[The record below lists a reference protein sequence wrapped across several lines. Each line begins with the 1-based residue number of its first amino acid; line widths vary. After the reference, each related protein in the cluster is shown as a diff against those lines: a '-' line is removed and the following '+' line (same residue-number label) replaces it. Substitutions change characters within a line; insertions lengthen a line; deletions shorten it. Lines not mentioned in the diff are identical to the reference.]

1 MRDAI
6 AQCVRSMILDGASRQ
21 PDKSHVSHATI
32 EGVQGC
38 YSERFTLGEGGVSG
52 RPALRLA
59 NNEIPER
66 LHARH
71 RLQFLGIHKICI
83 ELD

>member
-6 AQCVRSMILDGASRQ
+6 AQCGKSMIPVSVLRQ

-38 YSERFTLGEGGVSG
+38 YSGKACYSG
-52 RPALRLA
+52 RPALRFA
-59 NNEIPER
+59 DDKIPER

>member
-6 AQCVRSMILDGASRQ
+6 AQCVKSMIPVGVVRQ
-21 PDKSHVSHATI
+21 PDKSHVSHAVT
-32 EGVQGC
+32 EGVPGH
-38 YSERFTLGEGGVSG
+38 YSR

-59 NNEIPER
+59 DDEIPES
-66 LHARH
+66 LHTCY